1 MLLRVA
7 SKGGIW
13 GFGPLWLTFADMGP
27 TEVDYESLDE
37 KTRRAIDIALA
48 SDVLMETDE
57 NGDPLRKESPSAS
70 VSVAPISMK
79 NAGANKQSDLFTQ
92 EKARQLLDGNV
103 HSVRR
108 EVSLIGNIQ
117 VLNAAIDL
125 EQKTKNRKT
134 VLGYLR
140 QQLQKILGNTNGNRN
155 LESAYRNL
163 IKDEEEEEIVIS
175 VSDLVVERTF
185 EKDEEK
191 EEE

>member
-79 NAGANKQSDLFTQ
+79 NVGANKQSDLFTQ

-175 VSDLVVERTF
+175 VSDLVVQRTY
-185 EKDEEK
+185 EK
-191 EEE
+191 EEKKEE